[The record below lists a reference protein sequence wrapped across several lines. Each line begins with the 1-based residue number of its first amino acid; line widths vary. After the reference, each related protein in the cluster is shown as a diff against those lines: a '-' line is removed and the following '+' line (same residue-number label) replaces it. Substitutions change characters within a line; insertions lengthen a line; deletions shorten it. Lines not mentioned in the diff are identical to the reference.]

1 MQVAHINFKQVSEV
15 EYLIT
20 VNKVT
25 VIKVSNEVARIV
37 FEVVKMRALKVIN
50 NALYNKCINDLILS

>member
-1 MQVAHINFKQVSEV
+1 MQVAHINFKQVNEV